1 MAPDQDEAMRGR
13 PSGAREESDEVRNRP
28 VYTRW
33 FTGGV
38 FLRIW
43 KNGGERGSF
52 YSLQV
57 CKKWKKADA
66 AKNDLWQETGSMT
79 ENEALVAAEAFR
91 HGWNWVESQK
101 ELERERNNR

>member
-1 MAPDQDEAMRGR
+1 MAHDNDATMRGR
-13 PSGAREESDEVRNRP
+13 ESARETEEFKNRP

-43 KNGGERGSF
+43 KNEGERGV
-52 YSLQV
+52 YHSLTV
-57 CKKWKKADA
+57 VKKWKKADA
-66 AKNDLWQETGSMT
+66 AKNDQWQETHSFT
-79 ENEALVAAEAFR
+79 ENEALVAAEALR